1 MPDTFSSTPKT
12 RPLVRVGAILIGL
25 SGVIL
30 ATRST
35 ITSLA
40 WIDRVFP
47 GFVVL
52 DNRVIASVGLSHW
65 TGSSVVDL
73 YQSEIVAVDGAPVLR
88 TGEMYRLVASAPPG
102 TPHRY
107 RLRKD
112 GLERDVVV
120 QSQLFTS
127 RDWLLLFAPF
137 LLTGAVYLA
146 CGLVA
151 WFLRPEAAL
160 PRALLVFGVACT
172 IFMLTAM
179 DLYGPATLF
188 RLHVAGEALLPAAAL
203 QLAFLLPEPH
213 RWARWRF
220 MGFVFSLGILAAYE
234 VFLTQPR
241 TYSAVLGINMMYL
254 GIVGLFFA
262 YRLVSEYGR
271 DGSLLARQRARILL
285 LGTLVGFTLPG
296 LIVLASAFGGGDTS
310 MNLGAVTPFVFA
322 LALAYAVVK
331 HDLFEIDAM
340 VKRGAYYLVLTGA
353 VGATYLGAVVVF
365 DVVLRLGRVTNEPL
379 FPVVFTLA
387 VLMLFDPLR
396 LRLQAIL
403 DRVFFRTTYNGPQV
417 LADVGAAL
425 GSVLQ
430 RDSLAQVVLSGVE
443 RAIPNG
449 RTRLFVEDHGV
460 LREVGGAGTVTEPL
474 ARALRRGRVVT
485 AFDASELYPD
495 VAEHAL
501 VQRAIV
507 ALDAEIAVP
516 LQLGDRLVG
525 ALTAGAKRSGLFYT
539 AGDAEFLRALAHQTA
554 IALENARTYEA
565 VMTLNASL
573 EERVRERTAQL
584 QATNQRLA
592 QAYGELKNAEVQLVH
607 SEKMASLGRLVAGV
621 AHEINNPVSFI
632 VTSVA
637 PLQRRLGRAAEM
649 APASSATFL
658 REAQEIASVMARGAE
673 RTAGIVKDLRSFS
686 RLDEATR
693 KAVDLA
699 EGIEVSL
706 RLLESRWRQRISVH
720 RDYAALPPVECDPGQ
735 LNQVFMNLLAN
746 ACDAISGEGNIWIRT
761 RAEGDVVRIT
771 IRDDGAGM
779 PADVRARIFE
789 PFFTTKDVGSGTGL
803 GLAITHS
810 VIAAHGGDITVE
822 SAPGAGATFDLT
834 LPVTR
839 VDGVR
844 ASMNVAG

>member
-1 MPDTFSSTPKT
+1 MSDTFSSTPKT
-12 RPLVRVGAILIGL
+12 RPLVRGGAILIGL
-25 SGVIL
+25 CGVVL
-30 ATRST
+30 ATRTT
-35 ITSLA
+35 ITSLG

-52 DNRVIASVGLSHW
+52 DNHVIASVSLAHW

-73 YQSEIVAVDGAPVLR
+73 YQSEVVALDGQPVPR
-88 TGEMYRLVASAPPG
+88 TQDLYRLVASAPAG
-102 TPHRY
+102 TAHRY
-107 RLRKD
+107 RVRKD
-112 GLERDVVV
+112 GVERDVVV
-120 QSQLFTS
+120 PSQRFTS
-127 RDWLLLFAPF
+127 QDWFLLFAPF
-137 LLTGAVYLA
+137 LLTGAVYLV

-151 WFLRPEAAL
+151 WSLRPGVAL
-160 PRALLVFGVACT
+160 PRALLVFGIACA
-172 IFMLTAM
+172 IFFLTAM

-203 QLAFLLPEPH
+203 QLALLLPAPH
-213 RWARWRF
+213 RWARWRLA
-220 MGFVFSLGILAAYE
+220 GFGLSAVVLVAYE

-241 TYSAVLGINMMYL
+241 AYSTVLGLNMTYL
-254 GIVGLFFA
+254 GMVGLFFA
-262 YRLVSEYGR
+262 YRLVSEYWR

-296 LIVLASAFGGGDTS
+296 LIVLASAFGGSDLG
-310 MNLGAVTPFVFA
+310 MNGAAVTPFLFA

-353 VGATYLGAVVVF
+353 VGAIYVAAVVLF
-365 DVVLRLGRVTNEPL
+365 DVVLRVGRVTDEPL

-396 LRLQAIL
+396 LRLQAL
-403 DRVFFRTTYNGPQV
+403 VDRVFFRTTYNGPQA
-417 LADVGAAL
+417 LADIGAAL

-430 RDSLAQVVLSGVE
+430 RDQLAQVVVSGIE
-443 RAIPNG
+443 RAMPNG
-449 RTRLFVEDHGV
+449 RTRLFVEEDGGLH
-460 LREVGGAGTVTEPL
+460 EVGGAGRVPDVL

-485 AFDASELYPD
+485 AFDASELYLD
-495 VAEHAL
+495 VAEHGA
-501 VQRAIV
+501 VQRAV
-507 ALDAEIAVP
+507 VGLDAEIAVP

-539 AGDAEFLRALAHQTA
+539 AGDAEFLRAVAHQAA
-554 IALENARTYEA
+554 IALENARTYDA
-565 VMTLNASL
+565 VVTLNAGL

-584 QATNQRLA
+584 QTTNQQLA
-592 QAYGELKNAEVQLVH
+592 QAYAELKNAEVQLVH

-632 VTSVA
+632 VTSVT
-637 PLQRRLGRAAEM
+637 PLQRRLGRAADA
-649 APASSATFL
+649 APPSSAAFL

-673 RTAGIVKDLRSFS
+673 RTASIVKDLRSFS
-686 RLDEATR
+686 RLDEASR

-699 EGIEVSL
+699 EGLEVSL
-706 RLLESRWRQRISVH
+706 RLLESRWRDRITVH
-720 RDYAALPPVECDPGQ
+720 RDYAPLPQVECDPGQ

-746 ACDAISGEGNIWIRT
+746 ACDAIPGRGNLWITTRT
-761 RAEGDVVRIT
+761 EDGVVRIT
-771 IRDDGAGM
+771 IRDDGVGM

-810 VIAAHGGDITVE
+810 VVAAHGGRITVE
-822 SAPGAGATFDLT
+822 STPGAGARFEIT
-834 LPVTR
+834 LPVTHA
-839 VDGVR
+839 DDAQ
-844 ASMNVAG
+844 ASVSATG